1 MFVFAIKK
9 VRLEKGISVSKLSK
23 NSNLSRTY
31 IRELENNKRAN
42 VSLSA
47 LYKIADVLNVN
58 VKDLFY
64 TKYDINTLKK
74 EMHKMIDMYG
84 LNSKKVLE
92 TSQVLDLLINIEMQE
107 KNK

>member
-9 VRLEKGISVSKLSK
+9 VRLEKEISVSKLSK
-23 NSNLSRTY
+23 SSNLSRTY
-31 IRELENNKRAN
+31 IRDLENNKRTN

-64 TKYDINTLKK
+64 TKYDITTLKK

-84 LNSKKVLE
+84 LNSQKVLE
-92 TSQVLDLLINIEMQE
+92 ISQVLDLLINIEMQE